1 MESSFHGYL
10 TRKEADNK
18 LLPDP
23 GNPGKEGT
31 FLVRHS
37 ETSPG
42 DFVISVLVHVK
53 GPEVIHYQ
61 IRRHGKSKDDSLFS
75 LAEKKS
81 VVIQGLDE
89 LIRYYRFQPN
99 NGLQHPLSTPLEGTV
114 SPPPEV
120 LLHGTENL
128 LHRAAA
134 NGELTI
140 VSELLKSG
148 YRNVSAKNHDGQ
160 TATHLAAFYGFDRV
174 IQELHKYNAPVNV
187 ADSSGYSPLHFACQA
202 NQPNCVK
209 VLLEEAGADPTFR
222 NQLTGWVPLHEA
234 AWKGYTKCCQI
245 LIAFGSPALPRTPKN
260 ETPGDIARANSHIAL
275 ATILDSNAPKKFKT
289 SLSNWYHP
297 DIDRQEAIRRLNEF
311 NHGVV
316 ELFLF
321 GIVKKAKTFV
331 LTLAY
336 EQKFHNFEIYKKGI
350 YYFLKEGPYLISLEH
365 VVDHYTKFSDGL
377 PTQLC
382 ISVSPPDVP
391 MEKKIKFVYQFASYS
406 TSERSN
412 SSGVH
417 SRNKVIG
424 GGEFGLV
431 YQGVYQS
438 EEGTRYTVAIK
449 VLNEMGERQTKDFL
463 REANV
468 MMSLDHPCVV
478 QLIGISCGPPIL
490 MVLELV
496 PLGSLLEYLI
506 DQKKYIQSSFEIALW
521 AGQIASGMVYLASK
535 KFVHR
540 DLAAR
545 NILLASKFQAKIS
558 DFGLSR
564 SFMEDKDYYK
574 ASEGGRWPL
583 KWYAPECVNYG
594 TFSSASDVWSYGIL
608 LWEIYSFG
616 STPYENMNGSQTI
629 QFVENGKRLSCPEGT
644 SPEVYA
650 IMNQCWKY
658 KASERPTFDE
668 LWQYFS
674 KCSDY
679 INIKELALPSEEE

>member
-23 GNPGKEGT
+23 GNPGKE
-31 FLVRHS
+31 
-37 ETSPG
+37 
-42 DFVISVLVHVK
+42 VHVK

-311 NHGVV
+311 NHGVDGT
-316 ELFLF
+316 FL
-321 GIVKKAKTFV
+321 IR
-331 LTLAY
+331 
-336 EQKFHNFEIYKKGI
+336 NI
-350 YYFLKEGPYLISLEH
+350 
-365 VVDHYTKFSDGL
+365 
-377 PTQLC
+377 
-382 ISVSPPDVP
+382 SPPDVP
-391 MEKKIKFVYQFASYS
+391 MEKKSSLCI
-406 TSERSN
+406 N
-412 SSGVH
+412 SPRIQHQKDRIPLESIQ
-417 SRNKVIG
+417 RNKVIG

-438 EEGTRYTVAIK
+438 EE
-449 VLNEMGERQTKDFL
+449 
-463 REANV
+463 
-468 MMSLDHPCVV
+468 DHPCVV

-521 AGQIASGMVYLASK
+521 AGQIASGM
-535 KFVHR
+535 
-540 DLAAR
+540 
-545 NILLASKFQAKIS
+545 FQAKIS

-629 QFVENGKRLSCPEGT
+629 QFVENVLE
-644 SPEVYA
+644 
-650 IMNQCWKY
+650 IY